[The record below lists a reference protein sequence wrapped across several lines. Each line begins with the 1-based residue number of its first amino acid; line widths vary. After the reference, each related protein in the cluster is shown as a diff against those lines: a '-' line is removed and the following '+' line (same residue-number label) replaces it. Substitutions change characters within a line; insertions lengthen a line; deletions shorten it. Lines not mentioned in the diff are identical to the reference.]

1 MLEFKITEEF
11 QYNNWLRDNI
21 MFSINFP
28 VKAKTFEL
36 KGEYDN
42 NFEFFTKFATLS
54 FDTEFTQPSYF
65 FPIFTDSLLFNEQYK
80 EFLYF
85 VIENKELFKSKKLIP
100 VIIDVL
106 EATYEQYPM
115 INFVAAV
122 MEDICKLYFIN
133 GDFKFCGPQ
142 HENLIHYSCLHWV
155 HHLIHDVPKEIIELK
170 RDHKTFIFLN
180 KMSREHRAMLLNE
193 VLQNIPRHHSY
204 ITWTGETS
212 CSDWKKMY
220 PTITEHTFEPLDFED
235 VMKANPTQYVPLEHC
250 TKSFLYLNTETYYQN
265 NQIFFTE
272 KTFKPIDLGMP
283 FITLG
288 NPGTMAG
295 LREAGFLTFSY
306 WIDESYDNDIPLFD
320 RISIIIKELKKF
332 SSWDNNRRMQVRK
345 DMKDILLHNKKLLT
359 SMRNSEPNL
368 YGILNLIQGNEAV

>member
-42 NFEFFTKFATLS
+42 NFEFFAKFATLS

-133 GDFKFCGPQ
+133 GDF
-142 HENLIHYSCLHWV
+142 
-155 HHLIHDVPKEIIELK
+155 
-170 RDHKTFIFLN
+170 
-180 KMSREHRAMLLNE
+180 ML
-193 VLQNIPRHHSY
+193 
-204 ITWTGETS
+204 G
-212 CSDWKKMY
+212 
-220 PTITEHTFEPLDFED
+220 
-235 VMKANPTQYVPLEHC
+235 
-250 TKSFLYLNTETYYQN
+250 
-265 NQIFFTE
+265 
-272 KTFKPIDLGMP
+272 
-283 FITLG
+283 
-288 NPGTMAG
+288 
-295 LREAGFLTFSY
+295 
-306 WIDESYDNDIPLFD
+306 
-320 RISIIIKELKKF
+320 
-332 SSWDNNRRMQVRK
+332 
-345 DMKDILLHNKKLLT
+345 
-359 SMRNSEPNL
+359 
-368 YGILNLIQGNEAV
+368 

>member
-1 MLEFKITEEF
+1 M
-11 QYNNWLRDNI
+11 
-21 MFSINFP
+21 
-28 VKAKTFEL
+28 
-36 KGEYDN
+36 
-42 NFEFFTKFATLS
+42 
-54 FDTEFTQPSYF
+54 
-65 FPIFTDSLLFNEQYK
+65 FNEQYK

-142 HENLIHYSCLHWV
+142 HENLIHENLIHYSCLHWV

-250 TKSFLYLNTETYYQN
+250 TKSFLYLTTETYYQN

-295 LREAGFLTFSY
+295 LKE
-306 WIDESYDNDIPLFD
+306 
-320 RISIIIKELKKF
+320 IKRRLDSVKNTKKITYA
-332 SSWDNNRRMQVRK
+332 MKLVAAAKLRK
-345 DMKDILLHNKKLLT
+345 A
-359 SMRNSEPNL
+359 
-368 YGILNLIQGNEAV
+368 QEAVQRSREYSTALQDMLANLTGEIDISEMSCPWIVYPPW

>member
-21 MFSINFP
+21 TFSINFP

-36 KGEYDN
+36 NGEYDN
-42 NFEFFTKFATLS
+42 NFEFFAKFATLS

-65 FPIFTDSLLFNEQYK
+65 FPIFTDPVIFNEQYK

-100 VIIDVL
+100 IIIDVL

-122 MEDICKLYFIN
+122 MEDICNLYFIN
-133 GDFKFCGPQ
+133 GDFKFTGPQ
-142 HENLIHYSCLHWV
+142 HKNLIHYSCLHWV
-155 HHLIHDVPKEIIELK
+155 NHLINNAPKEIIELK

-220 PTITEHTFEPLDFED
+220 PTITEHTFDPLDFED
-235 VMKANPTQYVPLEHC
+235 VMKVNPTQYVPLEHC

-332 SSWDNNRRMQVRK
+332 SSWDNNRRIQVRK

-359 SMRNSEPNL
+359 SMRNSEPKL